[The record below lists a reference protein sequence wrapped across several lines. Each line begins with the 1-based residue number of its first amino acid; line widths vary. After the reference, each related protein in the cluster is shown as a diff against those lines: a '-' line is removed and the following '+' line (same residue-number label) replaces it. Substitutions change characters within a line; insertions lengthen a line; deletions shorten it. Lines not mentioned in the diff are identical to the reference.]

1 MLAPRFALSP
11 LLLVLLL
18 TCAEAARYEHVFNG
32 KVIIDAQQQKIQLR
46 TKRET
51 PVKHKTQHLKPAIEI
66 EPINEKV
73 RVAMP
78 HFNVQ
83 DVAAYASQ
91 AAQAIASRFDEFE
104 PQLLASNGELRSV
117 LLVPF
122 FYCWHR
128 APRLSPYSF
137 PTMYGLG
144 SFLCLG
150 EPVKVGESFHAPEQN
165 GDDARARNFRQFF
178 PISCCCCGCVFSF
191 DLSRWLKSFTCTL
204 VTRTFF
210 GTRFR

>member
-1 MLAPRFALSP
+1 MLAPRFALGP
-11 LLLVLLL
+11 LLLVLLAWS
-18 TCAEAARYEHVFNG
+18 CAEAARYELVFND
-32 KVIIDAQQQKIQLR
+32 KVIIDAQQQKVQLR

-104 PQLLASNGELRSV
+104 PQLLASNGE
-117 LLVPF
+117 
-122 FYCWHR
+122 
-128 APRLSPYSF
+128 
-137 PTMYGLG
+137 
-144 SFLCLG
+144 
-150 EPVKVGESFHAPEQN
+150 
-165 GDDARARNFRQFF
+165 
-178 PISCCCCGCVFSF
+178 
-191 DLSRWLKSFTCTL
+191 
-204 VTRTFF
+204 
-210 GTRFR
+210 